1 MRSPLY
7 CAILIILCY
16 PYVASSLTPPM
27 LLPPQAKID
36 NELVASTCTGAMQIL
51 LPLMNLGPGATSDPS
66 AASEYLKELHARS
79 RNLPPVAFVA
89 TGATDS
95 IISEGL

>member
-1 MRSPLY
+1 MPTSPL
-7 CAILIILCY
+7 
-16 PYVASSLTPPM
+16 PVT
-27 LLPPQAKID
+27 QAKID

-51 LPLMNLGPGATSDPS
+51 LPLMNLGPGGKAEPS
-66 AASEYLKELHARS
+66 AASEYIKQLRTRS